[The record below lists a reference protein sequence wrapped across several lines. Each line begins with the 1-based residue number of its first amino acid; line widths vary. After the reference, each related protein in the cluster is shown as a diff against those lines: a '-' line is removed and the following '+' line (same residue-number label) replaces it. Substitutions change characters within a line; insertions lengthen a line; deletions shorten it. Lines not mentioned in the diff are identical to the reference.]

1 MKTKIL
7 ITGCCGYVGNAMV
20 LDLLKR
26 KKEFDVRVTSRIGKM
41 VDHPEI
47 SCFCC
52 EPFEE
57 RPNLREALEGVDVV
71 VHASALEKANHGTPV
86 EISTLQR
93 IFVLGSVYLAQ
104 AAAQAGVK
112 RFVFLSTIEVDG
124 EVTPPGKKF
133 YADSVPRPKLA
144 LGKTMLAAEREV
156 RKIAEESKMELVIVR
171 CPMVY
176 GPECSNLFRVVQL
189 MVQFCLPLPLG
200 STGDNERSLV
210 SIDNLVDFL
219 RCVSVHEKA
228 ANEVFLVSDGQDLS
242 TLQIFKL
249 LARTGHRPCMLWPF
263 PKKLLSLF
271 NSYIGRRTWGEFFFE
286 SRVEDITKNRLLL
299 NWIPPISVEEGFAR
313 SWYKKEKLSV
323 RKEEG

>member
-7 ITGCCGYVGNAMV
+7 VTGSCGYVGSAMV

-26 KKEFDVRVTSRIGKM
+26 KHEFDVRITSRIGQT
-41 VDHPEI
+41 VNHPGVLCF
-47 SCFCC
+47 SCESFD
-52 EPFEE
+52 E
-57 RPNLREALEGVDVV
+57 RPNLREALERVDVV
-71 VHASALEKANHGTPV
+71 VHTAALEKANQGAAV

-112 RFVFLSTIEVDG
+112 RFVFLSSIEVDG

-144 LGKTMLAAEREV
+144 LGKTMLAAEREIRRV
-156 RKIAEESKMELVIVR
+156 AEETAMELVIVR
-171 CPMVY
+171 CPMIY
-176 GPECSNLFRVVQL
+176 GPECHNLFKAVQL
-189 MVQFCLPLPLG
+189 MVKYCLPLPLG

-219 RCVSVHEKA
+219 RCVSLHEKA
-228 ANEVFLVSDGQDLS
+228 ANEVFLISDGHDLS
-242 TLQIFKL
+242 TLQIFQL
-249 LARTGHRPCMLWPF
+249 LAKTGNRPCLLWPF

-299 NWIPPISVEEGFAR
+299 NWKPPISIEEAFAR
-313 SWYKKEKLSV
+313 SWQAKEQLHFQKD
-323 RKEEG
+323 E